1 MDPLSGFV
9 QTAAMSHRMR
19 RVALIYDAKLPYDL
33 KVISG
38 IARYVQEGAELN
50 IYIEEDALK
59 SQKLPDLRSWHGDGI
74 LADFDDPGV
83 AAAVSRARLPVVGF
97 GGGFGW
103 YPRRS
108 RIPYFFNNQSAVANL
123 AADHLLDRG
132 FRHFAYCSFPPSPTN
147 LWAEERYRAF
157 AKRLETRGFSCH
169 VYRGI
174 HKTTRQWNFLL
185 ASLSSWLSSLPKPI
199 GLMAANDKRAR
210 HVLEACHTY
219 DLQVPEEVAVIGV
232 DNDELLCQL
241 STPQLSS
248 VEQDAK
254 RIGYEAIAL
263 LDRMMAGEKPRQR
276 HFLIDPLGVVT
287 RRSTDILAVE
297 DRLVARTMKFIQSG
311 FRGMRVR
318 DVVDSLEVSR
328 SGLETRFKAATG
340 YTVHAAIRRAQLQR
354 AQRMITETNLAM
366 KEIAAGAGFK
376 SVQHMTTLFG
386 KAFGKPPARYR
397 KAIIK

>member
-1 MDPLSGFV
+1 
-9 QTAAMSHRMR
+9 MSRRMR
-19 RVALIYDAKLPYDL
+19 RVALIYDARLPYDL

-83 AAAVSRARLPVVGF
+83 ADAVSRAKLPVVGF

-103 YPRRS
+103 YSRRS
-108 RIPYFFNNQSAVANL
+108 GVPYFFNNQAAVANL

-132 FRHFAYCSFPPSPTN
+132 FQHFAYCGMPPSPTN
-147 LWAEERYRAF
+147 LWSEERYRAF
-157 AKRLETRGFSCH
+157 AKRLRTRGFPCH
-169 VYRGI
+169 IYRGV
-174 HKTTRQWNFLL
+174 HKTTRQWNSIL
-185 ASLSSWLSSLPKPI
+185 ASLGSWLRSLPKPI
-199 GLMAANDKRAR
+199 GLMAGNDRRAR

-219 DLQVPEEVAVIGV
+219 DLRVPEEVAVIGV
-232 DNDELLCQL
+232 DNDELLCEL

-263 LDRMMAGEKPRQR
+263 LDRMMGGEKPAQR

-287 RRSTDILAVE
+287 RRSTDILAIE
-297 DRLVARTMKFIQSG
+297 DRLVAKTMTFITSNASQG
-311 FRGMRVR
+311 IKVR
-318 DVVDSLEVSR
+318 DVVNSSAVSR
-328 SGLETRFKAATG
+328 SGLETRFKAALGCTI
-340 YTVHAAIRRAQLQR
+340 HAAIRKTQLQR
-354 AQRMITETNLAM
+354 ARRMITETNLAM
-366 KEIAAGAGFK
+366 KEIAAVTGFK

-386 KAFGKPPARYR
+386 RAFGQTPAKFR
-397 KAIIK
+397 KTTLE

>member
-1 MDPLSGFV
+1 
-9 QTAAMSHRMR
+9 MSHRMR

-103 YPRRS
+103 YSRRS
-108 RIPYFFNNQSAVANL
+108 WIPYFFSNQPAVANL
-123 AADHLLDRG
+123 AADHLLERG
-132 FRHFAYCSFPPSPTN
+132 FQHFAYCGLPPSPTN
-147 LWAEERYRAF
+147 LWSEERHRAF
-157 AKRLETRGFSCH
+157 AKRLKTRGFSCH
-169 VYRGI
+169 MYRGV
-174 HKTTRQWNFLL
+174 HKSTRQWNSIL
-185 ASLSSWLSSLPKPI
+185 ASLGSWLRSLPKPI

-219 DLQVPEEVAVIGV
+219 DLRVPEEVAVIGV
-232 DNDELLCQL
+232 DNDDLLCEL

-248 VEQDAK
+248 IEQDAK

-263 LDRMMAGEKPRQR
+263 LDRMMGGEKPRQR

-297 DRLVARTMKFIQSG
+297 DRLVARTMTFIQSG
-311 FRGMRVR
+311 AARGIRVR
-318 DVVDSLEVSR
+318 DVVNDLEVSR
-328 SGLETRFKAATG
+328 SGLETRFKAAMG
-340 YTVHAAIRRAQLQR
+340 YTIHAAIRKAQLQR
-354 AQRMITETNLAM
+354 ARRMITETNLPM
-366 KEIAAGAGFK
+366 KEIAAGTGFK

-386 KAFGKPPARYR
+386 KAFGQTPARYR
-397 KAIIK
+397 KTLIQ